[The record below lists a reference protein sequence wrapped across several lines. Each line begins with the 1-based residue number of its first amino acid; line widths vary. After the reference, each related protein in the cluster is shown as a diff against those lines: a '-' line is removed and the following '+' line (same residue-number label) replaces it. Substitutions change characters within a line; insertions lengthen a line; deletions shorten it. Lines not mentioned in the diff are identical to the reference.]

1 MGNLYWDPSNLLQIT
16 SDEDEHANIQCV
28 GKSQGVYESRCRWP
42 ILDSE
47 RATARRLLL
56 ELASMMPSEV
66 SASKLDQLAAVCL
79 CQYHPHQ
86 RQETIERWVRV
97 VKRAAKQ
104 YEYLQNSAVEAQDK
118 KLIADLGVLIAGG
131 KSTLE
136 ESNQVIRMMKDTIS
150 DLEREKALLQ
160 RRLQK
165 SEIVVK
171 ALRCA
176 GDFWQSRVVFLRR
189 ENNGFR
195 EKVKS
200 LFGENE
206 KLRTSNNSIVHQL
219 RSASTRM
226 VDLDDKI
233 RRLGGE
239 FKLRGQSLRQSYV
252 TLQQER
258 ERGLILQDKV
268 TTMEQRIIVLEK
280 DISMCWLHGF
290 CVWISRRLQMLATFI
305 VFRASRR

>member
-28 GKSQGVYESRCRWP
+28 GKSQGAYESRCRWP

-79 CQYHPHQ
+79 CQHHPHQ
-86 RQETIERWVRV
+86 RRETVERWVRV

-104 YEYLQNSAVEAQDK
+104 YKHLQKSAVEKQDK
-118 KLIADLGVLIAGG
+118 KLIADLSAFTTGE
-131 KSTLE
+131 KTTLE
-136 ESNQVIRMMKDTIS
+136 ESSQVIKMVKDTMS
-150 DLEREKALLQ
+150 DVEREKALLQ

-200 LFGENE
+200 LFRENE
-206 KLRTSNNSIVHQL
+206 KLRTSTNSIVPQL
-219 RSASTRM
+219 RSASTKI
-226 VDLDDKI
+226 VDLNDEI
-233 RRLGGE
+233 RRLGDE

-252 TLQQER
+252 KLQR
-258 ERGLILQDKV
+258 ERDRCLTLQDKV

-280 DISMCWLHGF
+280 DVSMGWLHGF
-290 CVWISRRLQMLATFI
+290 CAWINRKLQTLATF
-305 VFRASRR
+305 VMFRASRR